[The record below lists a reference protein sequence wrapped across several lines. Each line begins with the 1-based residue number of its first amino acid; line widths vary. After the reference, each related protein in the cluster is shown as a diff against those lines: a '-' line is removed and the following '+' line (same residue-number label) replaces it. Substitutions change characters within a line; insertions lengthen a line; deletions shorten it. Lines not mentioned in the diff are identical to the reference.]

1 MRCSLTYADF
11 ADKESSPNFR
21 VLRYVLKESFA
32 YVRTRIQQR
41 FRFFAVTS
49 VTAGEKM
56 EFYSLPLKV
65 LFCKKRRVTFQKTTG
80 HFSKNDGLFVG
91 TALTFSCC
99 TYCRFSF
106 SSSSTKA
113 RRLALSSL
121 YELRKSYFWW
131 LFGDIA
137 RSKSKQMFT
146 KTHNKHNI
154 NLLH

>member
-65 LFCKKRRVTFQKTTG
+65 LFCKKRRVTFRKTTG
-80 HFSKNDGLFVG
+80 HFSKNDGSLFEKRRVV
-91 TALTFSCC
+91 CWN
-99 TYCRFSF
+99 
-106 SSSSTKA
+106 SSYIFLLYLLPIFFFELFNKSSTPCSF
-113 RRLALSSL
+113 LT
-121 YELRKSYFWW
+121 LRTTKI
-131 LFGDIA
+131 LFLVAIW
-137 RSKSKQMFT
+137 RYSTQ
-146 KTHNKHNI
+146 
-154 NLLH
+154 